1 MLRTL
6 NGTRPNV
13 QQRLHRDMLEQAL
26 TLKTSQSKHAP
37 NEICSLKFQQLCSKK
52 TYSDVQPREA
62 QHTQLLIFKRNL
74 RSIIRWFAND
84 LC

>member
-1 MLRTL
+1 MR
-6 NGTRPNV
+6 
-13 QQRLHRDMLEQAL
+13 EQAL
-26 TLKTSQSKHAP
+26 TLKTSKYAP
-37 NEICSLKFQQLCSKK
+37 NEIEVSTIVFKNL
-52 TYSDVQPREA
+52 YSDVQPREA